1 VHFPKVCYYY
11 YYHYYWCY
19 YLTPGSKPVKVMA
32 IFPGWQGQAFL
43 PGGRGCTDRLP
54 CLGSEAAGG
63 WTEPAA
69 MALSL
74 CPIFL
79 SHIWW
84 LSSSKMTQS
93 KQSSDPL
100 LSSLPLQSQN
110 RTKTQVDPTYMLG
123 EQAPT
128 PNRGDPLRPRNVP
141 ETHSGCLSRKH
152 YLFVRPVTINL
163 GSLNFKSSTWTEKKL
178 FIEKI

>member
-1 VHFPKVCYYY
+1 MHFPKVYYYY
-11 YYHYYWCY
+11 YYHDYCWCY

-32 IFPGWQGQAFL
+32 IFPSRQGQAFL
-43 PGGRGCTDRLP
+43 RGGRGCTERLS

-69 MALSL
+69 TALSL

-79 SHIWW
+79 SHTWW

-100 LSSLPLQSQN
+100 LSSLLCKPRTEQKHKWIPLTCWGS
-110 RTKTQVDPTYMLG
+110 RPPPPTGEIPPDHEMSRRHTLG
-123 EQAPT
+123 ARVEST
-128 PNRGDPLRPRNVP
+128 I
-141 ETHSGCLSRKH
+141 
-152 YLFVRPVTINL
+152 YLC
-163 GSLNFKSSTWTEKKL
+163 GQ
-178 FIEKI
+178 